1 MLILGQDSVRICERE
16 RESKEMMIIPIKCSI
31 VENKYKWFKRK
42 MSHLPEEYASHQSS
56 QHLVHG
62 AEEFPS
68 PNLQTSEYV

>member
-1 MLILGQDSVRICERE
+1 
-16 RESKEMMIIPIKCSI
+16 MMIIPIKCSI